1 MSTYGRN
8 GVQSSLREFDG
19 PLEGGRFR
27 TDRKARRRRT
37 AVPPRAGTPR
47 REPAA
52 ANRRP
57 GTARRPRSTKS
68 RMGKMALIGLGIAIA
83 FVLAAQSIM
92 RQDAETTGGN
102 ALPQEEIAH
111 STPAHAWRKGEVP
124 FLYQIDPQWS
134 DEPYAGGN
142 IHENGCGPTCLSMVY
157 ISLTGKTDLDPA
169 AMARFSEQNGFTV
182 DGMTAWA
189 LMTDGAAKLG
199 LRSSELSA
207 SADVVRAELEAGRPI
222 ICSVRPGD
230 FTTTGHFIVL
240 AGLTD
245 DGQVVVRDPNSAGN
259 GDHPW
264 DLERILGQCANLWS
278 FSA

>member
-1 MSTYGRN
+1 MGTYGRN
-8 GVQSSLREFDG
+8 DERRPLREFDG

-27 TDRKARRRRT
+27 ADRETRQRRATAPQQTGAPQRRP
-37 AVPPRAGTPR
+37 AVD
-47 REPAA
+47 
-52 ANRRP
+52 RRP
-57 GTARRPRSTKS
+57 GTAPRTRKPKS
-68 RMGKMALIGLGIAIA
+68 RMGKMMLIGLGIAIA
-83 FVLAAQSIM
+83 FVLAAQSLM
-92 RQDAETTGGN
+92 QQNVGTGRRN
-102 ALPQEEIAH
+102 ALPQEETAH

-134 DEPYAGGN
+134 EEPYAGGN

-189 LMTDGAAKLG
+189 LMTDGAAMLG

-207 SADVVRAELEAGRPI
+207 SADAVRAELEAGRPV

-245 DGQVVVRDPNSAGN
+245 DGQVMVRDPNSAAN

-264 DLERILGQCANLWS
+264 NLDRILGQCANLWA